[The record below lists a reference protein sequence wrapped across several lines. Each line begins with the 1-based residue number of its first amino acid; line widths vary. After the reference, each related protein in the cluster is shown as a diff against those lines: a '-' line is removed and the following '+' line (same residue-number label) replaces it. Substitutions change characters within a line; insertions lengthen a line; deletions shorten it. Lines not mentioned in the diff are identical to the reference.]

1 MILVTGGT
9 GFVGSAL
16 VKELKKEDEVTIF
29 SRKPTP
35 GAITGDISDYN
46 AVSRAAK
53 GADVIFH
60 LAAELDQF
68 APYERHHKTTVQG
81 TLNVM
86 RTAEKT
92 GAKVIYMSSNAVL
105 NRNKTNY
112 SMAKAEAEEIAKSYS
127 KKISVPIIRA
137 SLVYDRD
144 LIMKLKKAT
153 YLPFP
158 WKREKIH
165 PVYRG
170 TLVKALIGAMRY
182 GKSDIYPVADE
193 RPVLLT
199 EFFKEIARPRPMLWI
214 PPQVIWLG
222 IAGAY
227 PIEWIAK
234 LTRTRPIVTPA
245 FIRSLFEERVLDTK
259 WSIKRLRYEPLD
271 TLETIGKIKSGDT
284 EI

>member
-16 VKELKKEDEVTIF
+16 VKELKKEGDVTIF
-29 SRKPTP
+29 SRKPMP
-35 GAITGDISDYN
+35 HSITGDISDYS

-53 GADVIFH
+53 DADVIFH

-68 APYERHHKTTVQG
+68 APYKEHHKTTVRG

-86 RTAEKT
+86 KAAEKT
-92 GAKVIYMSSNAVL
+92 GAKVVYMSSNAVI

-112 SMAKAEAEEIAKSYS
+112 STAKAEAEEIARAYWG
-127 KKISVPIIRA
+127 KINVPIIRA
-137 SLVYDRD
+137 SLIYDKD
-144 LIMKLKKAT
+144 LIMKLKKVS

-158 WKREKIH
+158 WKRGKIH

-170 TLVKALIGAMRY
+170 TLVQALIGAMKY
-182 GKSDIYPVADE
+182 GKSDIYPVADQ
-193 RPVLLT
+193 RPILLT
-199 EFFKEIARPRPMLWI
+199 EFFKGIARPRPMLWI

-234 LTRTRPIVTPA
+234 LTRTRPIVTPS

-259 WSIKRLRYEPLD
+259 WSIKRLKYEPRD
-271 TLETIGKIKSGDT
+271 TLDVIKKIKSGDT

>member
-16 VKELKKEDEVTIF
+16 VEELKKENDVAVF
-29 SRKPTP
+29 SRKPMHHT
-35 GAITGDISDYN
+35 ITGDISDYK
-46 AVSRAAK
+46 AVYSAAK
-53 GADVIFH
+53 DADVIFH

-86 RTAEKT
+86 KAAEKT

-105 NRNKTNY
+105 NKNKTNY
-112 SMAKAEAEEIAKSYS
+112 SIAKAEAEDIVKSYWG
-127 KKISVPIIRA
+127 KIEVPIIRA
-137 SLVYDRD
+137 SLIYDRE
-144 LIMKLKKAT
+144 LIMKLKKAS

-158 WKREKIH
+158 WKRQKIH

-170 TLVKALIGAMRY
+170 ALVQALIGAMEY
-182 GKSDIYPVADE
+182 GQSDIYSVADQ

-199 EFFKEIARPRPMLWI
+199 KLFKEIARPRPMLWI

-222 IAGAY
+222 IAAAY
-227 PIEWIAK
+227 PVEWFAR
-234 LTRTRPIVTPA
+234 LTRTRPVTTPA
-245 FIRSLFEERVLDTK
+245 FIRSVFEERVLDIGK
-259 WSIKRLRYEPLD
+259 AERRLKYKPVD
-271 TLETIGKIKSGDT
+271 TLGMVRKFKSGDT

>member
-16 VKELKKEDEVTIF
+16 VKELEKENDVKVF

-35 GAITGDISDYN
+35 GTITGDISDYN
-46 AVSRAAK
+46 AVYNAAK
-53 GADVIFH
+53 EADVIFH

-68 APYERHHKTTVQG
+68 APYEEHHKTTVRG

-86 RTAEKT
+86 KAAEKI

-105 NRNKTNY
+105 NKNKTNY
-112 SMAKAEAEEIAKSYS
+112 SIAKAEAEDIVKSYWG
-127 KKISVPIIRA
+127 KVDAPIIRA
-137 SLVYDRD
+137 SLIYDKD
-144 LIMKLKKAT
+144 LIMKLKKAS

-158 WKREKIH
+158 WKRQKIH

-170 TLVKALIGAMRY
+170 ALVQALIGAMKY
-182 GKSDIYPVADE
+182 GKSDIYPIADQK
-193 RPVLLT
+193 PILLT
-199 EFFKEIARPRPMLWI
+199 ELFKEIARPRPMLWV

-222 IAGAY
+222 IATAY
-227 PIEWIAK
+227 PLEWFAR
-234 LTRTRPIVTPA
+234 LTRTRPITTPS
-245 FIRSLFEERVLDTK
+245 FIRSLFKERVLDTK
-259 WSIKRLRYEPLD
+259 WSVKRLRYEPRD
-271 TLETIGKIKSGDT
+271 TLDMIRKIKSGDT